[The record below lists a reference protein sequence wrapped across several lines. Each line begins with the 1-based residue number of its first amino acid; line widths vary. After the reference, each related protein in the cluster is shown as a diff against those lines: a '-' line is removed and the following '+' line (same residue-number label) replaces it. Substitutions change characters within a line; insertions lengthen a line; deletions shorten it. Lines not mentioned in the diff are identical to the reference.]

1 MADNVQLSDQ
11 AEPGP
16 TFKSNILIK
25 LTRSD
30 PARNMHRF
38 YALQLTATLFGE
50 WALVAEWGR
59 IGSAGRVQ
67 ERVFPALELAEAAL
81 ARRRRAKMRR
91 GYQPTAQ

>member
-1 MADNVQLSDQ
+1 MFNYRTSEKTAVM
-11 AEPGP
+11 
-16 TFKSNILIK
+16 IK

-30 PARNMHRF
+30 PRQNMHRF

-81 ARRRRAKMRR
+81 ARRQRAKMRR
-91 GYQPTAQ
+91 GYQRARP